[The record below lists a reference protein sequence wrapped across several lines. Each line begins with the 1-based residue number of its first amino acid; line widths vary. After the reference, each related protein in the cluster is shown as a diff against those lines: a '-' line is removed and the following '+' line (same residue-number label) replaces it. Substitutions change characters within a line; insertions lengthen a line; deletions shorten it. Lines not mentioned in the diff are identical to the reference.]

1 MSVGAMADKEILFN
15 WIKNGYNPISVG
27 WRTHTGTE
35 KTEPVICEHYT
46 IYYILAGTG
55 TYTINHVDYRSC
67 QGDMITCVPGDIFSY
82 RTGLNN
88 PAEHIWITFAISGEV
103 DNRFLHTYLKAP
115 YLQDVFAELRTG
127 SNAESLDYVR
137 KCLNEIGSLTQ
148 TDSDTDVLLVYQA
161 IKYIRGQY
169 RNLELSIADMANHLQ
184 VSQFKLVRAF
194 SKVKN
199 MPPKEYII
207 RYRLEKSCEFI
218 RTQKYSLTEIS
229 ELAGYKNYSTFARVF
244 KKYYDITP
252 KEYRSQCSLL

>member
-1 MSVGAMADKEILFN
+1 MAEKEILFN
-15 WIKNGYNPISVG
+15 WIKNGYNPISAG
-27 WRTHTGTE
+27 WRTHSGAE
-35 KTEPVICEHYT
+35 KTETVICEYYT

-55 TYTINHVDYRSC
+55 TYTVNWVDNRAG

-82 RTGLNN
+82 RTARDN
-88 PAEHIWITFAISGEV
+88 PTEHIWITFAICGEV

-148 TDSDTDVLLVYQA
+148 MDSDTDILLIYQA
-161 IKYIRGQY
+161 TKYIREQY
-169 RNLELSIADMANHLQ
+169 RNIELSIADMADYLQ
-184 VSQFKLVRAF
+184 VSRFKLVRAF

-199 MPPKEYII
+199 MPPMEYII
-207 RYRLEKSCEFI
+207 RYRLEKSCQFI
-218 RTQKYSLTEIS
+218 RTQKYSLTEVS

-252 KEYRSQCSLL
+252 KEYRNNCIQR